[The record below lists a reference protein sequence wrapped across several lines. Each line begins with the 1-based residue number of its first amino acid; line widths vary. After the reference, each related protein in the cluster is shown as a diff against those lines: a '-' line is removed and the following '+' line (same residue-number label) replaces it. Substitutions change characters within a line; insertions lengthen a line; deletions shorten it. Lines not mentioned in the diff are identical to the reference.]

1 MAVSNVLKIRRK
13 ELDYTLLDIAKK
25 VGVSEATVQRWE
37 SGNIKNLR
45 YDKIIALSEVLN
57 ISPAQLM
64 GWDNDSSHD
73 SSQILSIIE
82 QLNAEGQEKVLNYA
96 KDLVS
101 SGNYKSTSSSA
112 LVEESREISER
123 VSQKMRA
130 QMVD

>member
-64 GWDNDSSHD
+64 GWDNNSSHD

-112 LVEESREISER
+112 LVEEGREISER

>member
-112 LVEESREISER
+112 LVEEGREISER
-123 VSQKMRA
+123 VSQKLRA
-130 QMVD
+130 QKVD

>member
-1 MAVSNVLKIRRK
+1 M
-13 ELDYTLLDIAKK
+13 
-25 VGVSEATVQRWE
+25 
-37 SGNIKNLR
+37 
-45 YDKIIALSEVLN
+45 SEVLN

-112 LVEESREISER
+112 LVEEGREISER

>member
-112 LVEESREISER
+112 LVEEGREISER